1 MNLNDLKVRNLL
13 IAGVITLGE
22 YNAFLDY
29 LMAEFD
35 RELAEGTS
43 VMLIGAC

>member
-1 MNLNDLKVRNLL
+1 MNLNDHKALALL
-13 IAGVITLGE
+13 TAGTITLGE

-35 RELAEGTS
+35 K
-43 VMLIGAC
+43 I